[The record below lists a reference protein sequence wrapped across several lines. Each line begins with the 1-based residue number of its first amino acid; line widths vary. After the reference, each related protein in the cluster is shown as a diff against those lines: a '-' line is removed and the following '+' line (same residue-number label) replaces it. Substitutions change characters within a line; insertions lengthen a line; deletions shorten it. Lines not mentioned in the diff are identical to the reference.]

1 MATPRATTPVT
12 RWPILPDPLRPIFR
26 LLTSVKF
33 ALGIIAFMAL
43 AGIAGVILPQI
54 PPERRSFPQ
63 ARAEWFAEQEDKF
76 GFWYEPLNALG
87 LFDLFNTW
95 WFYSGL
101 TVLVIG
107 IAVCTMGRW
116 APTWRNA
123 FRPPRQVPDRYFE
136 TARHRQDFANPPGGL
151 RVEEALR
158 ARSYRIEHHERDGVN
173 YLFADKYPWAQ
184 MATFVSHLAIVML
197 LIGGLTSRLFAID
210 EFVFIP
216 EGGSR
221 PVFDLEDDDH
231 LQLAVSEA
239 VGRFDGEGNA
249 LDFRTDLTIFK
260 DGREVASGEA
270 TVNDPLEWNG
280 YRLHQ
285 TAYSDDGVALRVT
298 DGDRP
303 LYSETVVL
311 GGTQVSPFLRISDGN
326 EHVFAEQIVISD
338 LVPGSASV
346 GRLVEIPGS
355 ETIVFAGLRDGGDE
369 FLLDLREA
377 NPPAGREPFGATLSP
392 GEERELNGLVYAFEG
407 VGTVPADVVQN
418 VPGSA
423 DGAVVAQLGRHGDG
437 EPYVSL
443 TGLGEAGSSI
453 TVEEGQSTSFGGLN
467 YTFEGVRDFSGITV
481 RKDPGVTF
489 LWVGVAML
497 LGGLLVTFYVPRRRL
512 WVKLDEG
519 RTYIAGQAAHLVNLE
534 KEMRQIA
541 VEAGAVGVK
550 VDADEDEEDLAP

>member
-1 MATPRATTPVT
+1 MAKARANIPVT
-12 RWPILPDPLRPIFR
+12 RWPALPDPLRPIFR

-33 ALGIIAFMAL
+33 ALGIIAFMAA

-101 TVLVIG
+101 AILVVGIG
-107 IAVCTMGRW
+107 VCTMGRW

-136 TARHRQDFANPPGGL
+136 TARHRQDFQNPTGGL
-151 RVEEALR
+151 KVEEALR
-158 ARSYRIEHHERDGVN
+158 ARSYRVERHERAGVH
-173 YLFADKYPWAQ
+173 YLFADKYSWAQ

-197 LIGGLTSRLFAID
+197 LIGGLTSRIFAID

-231 LQLAVSEA
+231 LQLAVSNA
-239 VGRFDGEGNA
+239 VGAFDGEGNA
-249 LDFRTDLTIFK
+249 LDFRTDLTIYK
-260 DGREVASGEA
+260 DGREVASGET

-285 TAYSDDGVALRVT
+285 TAYSADGVALRVSE
-298 DGDRP
+298 GDRP

-311 GGTQVSPFLRISDGN
+311 GGTQVSPFLRISDDG
-326 EHVFAEQIVISD
+326 VDTFAEQVVISD
-338 LVPGSASV
+338 IVPGSESV
-346 GRLVEIPGS
+346 GRLVSVPGR
-355 ETIVFAGLRDGGDE
+355 ETIVFVGLRDGGDQ
-369 FLLDLREA
+369 FLLELREA
-377 NPPAGREPFGATLSP
+377 NPPADRAPFGATLAP
-392 GEERELNGLVYAFEG
+392 GEEAEFDGLFYAFEG
-407 VGTVPADVVQN
+407 VGTVPADVVEN

-423 DGAVVAQLGRHGDG
+423 DNAVVTQLGRHGDG
-437 EPYVSL
+437 EPYVTL
-443 TGLGEAGSSI
+443 TGLGEAGASI
-453 TVEEGQSTSFGGLN
+453 TIEEGESTSFEG
-467 YTFEGVRDFSGITV
+467 YDYSFEGVRDFSGITV

-497 LGGLLVTFYVPRRRL
+497 IGGLLVTFYVPRRRL
-512 WVKLDEG
+512 WVRLGEE
-519 RTYIAGQAAHLVNLE
+519 RTYFAGQAAHLVNLE

-541 VEAGAVGVK
+541 VDAGAVGVK
-550 VDADEDEEDLAP
+550 VADDEDEED